1 MKVTI
6 LGIQNT
12 TYPDKKTGE
21 LKESFEFTY
30 STPYK
35 NTDNAVGSAV
45 GTERF
50 SKQAFPEQFALFEK
64 SAAKLIGKT
73 AIISKNVRTIGEKTW
88 AYIEELEVLV

>member
-21 LKESFEFTY
+21 LKESFEFSY
-30 STPYK
+30 STPFK
-35 NTDNAVGSAV
+35 NNEKATGCSVGV
-45 GTERF
+45 ERF
-50 SKQAFPEQFALFEK
+50 TRQAFPEQYELFEK

-73 AIISKNVRTIGEKTW
+73 AIISKNVRTIGEKSW
-88 AYIEELEVLV
+88 PYLEELEVLL